1 MRGANFS
8 TVLIN
13 PQPDHT
19 AKLDGGTVNT
29 APTTLVSALPDA
41 ARPGPVLPGESGGKS
56 RFLLLCLA
64 SLGIVYGDIGTSPL
78 YALRECFYGEH
89 ALPPTPANVLG
100 VLSLILWSLI
110 LIISV
115 KYLILILRADNRGE
129 GGILALATLVSDV
142 ARRGKYLLLLGLF
155 GAALLYADGMI
166 TPAIS
171 VLSAVEGLH
180 VATPLFD
187 PYVVPAAIG
196 ILVALFIFQSRGTTG
211 VGRVFGPVTVLWFVA
226 IALLGIH
233 QIGRVPEVLGAIN
246 PLQAVQFFTRNG
258 ATGFVVLGAVFLA
271 VTGGEA
277 LYADIGHFGTAPIR
291 ITWFAVVLPALT
303 LNYFGQGA
311 LLLHHPDAAVNP
323 FFRMAPGWALFPM
336 VALATAA
343 AVIASQAIISGA
355 FSLTMQAI
363 QLGYMPRLRVNY
375 TSERVIG
382 QIYVPVVN
390 WALMLS
396 SIGLV
401 LGFGTSSHLA
411 AAYGVAITTTMLITT
426 ILFYVVAR
434 RRWHW
439 PAAAA
444 VPVAAF
450 FIIIDLAFFGANMIK
465 VAHGGWFPLLVSTA
479 ILFLM
484 LTWRKGRRVLGQ
496 RLGKICLSLDDF
508 LPSVK
513 DQSIRRVPGIA
524 VYMSGNRS
532 GTPLALLHNLKH
544 NKVLHQQVVLLTVR
558 TEEVPFL
565 ADARDRVSLEKRE
578 EGFWRVQVH
587 FGFMEKPDVPAALE
601 SVKEP
606 GLRFNPMRTTYF
618 IGRETI
624 LATRKLGLSAWR
636 GSLFAWMTRNAGD
649 VTSYFCLPPNS
660 VVELGA
666 RVEV

>member
-1 MRGANFS
+1 MPAVASSAGVS
-8 TVLIN
+8 SVLV
-13 PQPDHT
+13 PSHRHKS
-19 AKLDGGTVNT
+19 KLT
-29 APTTLVSALPDA
+29 
-41 ARPGPVLPGESGGKS
+41 
-56 RFLLLCLA
+56 LLCLA

-78 YALRECFYGEH
+78 YAMRECFYGQH
-89 ALPPTPANVLG
+89 GVSPTHANVLG

-115 KYLILILRADNRGE
+115 KYLTLILRVDNRGE

-142 ARRGKYLLLLGLF
+142 LHRGKFLFLLGLF

-171 VLSAVEGLH
+171 VLGAVEGLH
-180 VATPLFD
+180 VATPLFE
-187 PYVVPAAIG
+187 PYVLPIAVG
-196 ILVALFIFQSRGTTG
+196 ILIGLFFFQSRGTTS
-211 VGRVFGPVTVLWFVA
+211 VGAVFGPITMIWFVA
-226 IALLGIH
+226 ISLLGLRHIIH
-233 QIGRVPEVLGAIN
+233 APEVLAAIN
-246 PLQAVQFFTRNG
+246 PIHGFEFFMING
-258 ATGFVVLGAVFLA
+258 WRGFVVLGAVFLV

-291 ITWFAVVLPALT
+291 LTWFAVVLPALT

-311 LLLHHPDAAVNP
+311 LLLVEPDAAVNP
-323 FFRMAPGWALFPM
+323 FYRMAPPWALYPL
-336 VALATAA
+336 VVIATAA

-363 QLGYMPRLRVNY
+363 QLGYSPRLRAVY

-390 WALMLS
+390 WGLM
-396 SIGLV
+396 IACVALV
-401 LGFGTSSHLA
+401 LGFRTSSNLA

-439 PAAAA
+439 PAAVAL
-444 VPVAAF
+444 PIAAF
-450 FIIIDLAFFGANMIK
+450 FITIDLAFFGANMLKI
-465 VAHGGWFPLLVSTA
+465 AHGGWFPLLVSAA

-484 LTWRKGRRVLGQ
+484 LTWRKGRRVLRS
-496 RLGKICLSLDDF
+496 RLDEICVPLDAFLSDLK
-508 LPSVK
+508 S
-513 DQSIRRVPGIA
+513 QSIRRVPGTA
-524 VYMSGNRS
+524 VYMSGNRF

-544 NKVLHQQVVLLTVR
+544 NKVLHEEVVLLTVR
-558 TEEVPFL
+558 TEEVPYL
-565 ADARDRVSLEKRE
+565 NNPKDRVALENLH
-578 EGFWRVQVH
+578 EGFWRAQIH
-587 FGFMEKPDVPAALE
+587 FGFMEKPNVPVALDRVRQ
-601 SVKEP
+601 SD
-606 GLRFNPMRTTYF
+606 LRFDPMRTTYF

-624 LATRKLGLSAWR
+624 LATRKLGLSSWR
-636 GSLFAWMTRNAGD
+636 GSIFAWMTRNAGD
-649 VTSYFCLPPNS
+649 VTSYFCLPPNG

>member
-1 MRGANFS
+1 LNSGLP
-8 TVLIN
+8 TL
-13 PQPDHT
+13 
-19 AKLDGGTVNT
+19 
-29 APTTLVSALPDA
+29 APAISKEPPRD
-41 ARPGPVLPGESGGKS
+41 PVPVQSVAPKS
-56 RFLLLCLA
+56 RLLLLCLA

-89 ALPPTPANVLG
+89 ALPPSPANVLG

-110 LIISV
+110 LVISV

-142 ARRGKYLLLLGLF
+142 AGRHAKFLLLLGLF

-187 PYVVPAAIG
+187 PYVVPVAIG

-211 VGRVFGPVTVLWFVA
+211 IGRVFGPVTILWFVA
-226 IALLGIH
+226 IAVLGIH

-246 PLQAVQFFTRNG
+246 PLQAIQFFTRNG
-258 ATGFVVLGAVFLA
+258 AQGFVVLGAVFLA

-323 FFRMAPGWALFPM
+323 FFRMAPAWALFPM

-382 QIYVPVVN
+382 QIYVPTVN
-390 WALMLS
+390 WALMLA

-444 VPVAAF
+444 LPVAAF
-450 FIIIDLAFFGANMIK
+450 FIAIDLAFFGANMIK
-465 VAHGGWFPLLVSTA
+465 VAHGGWFPLLISA
-479 ILFLM
+479 SILFLM
-484 LTWRKGRRVLGQ
+484 LTWRKGRRVLRQ
-496 RLGKICLSLDDF
+496 RLGDICLPLDALLRSL
-508 LPSVK
+508 K
-513 DQSIRRVPGIA
+513 DESIRRVPGTA
-524 VYMSGNRS
+524 VYMSGNRT

-544 NKVLHQQVVLLTVR
+544 NKVLHEQVVLLTVR

-565 ADARDRVSLEKRE
+565 MDARDRVSLEKLE

-587 FGFMEKPDVPAALE
+587 FGFMEKPDVPSALE

-606 GLRFNPMRTTYF
+606 GLRFNSMRTTYF

-636 GSLFAWMTRNAGD
+636 GSIFAWMTRNAGD
-649 VTSYFCLPPNS
+649 VTSYFCLPPNG

>member
-1 MRGANFS
+1 MLPAVATSAR
-8 TVLIN
+8 
-13 PQPDHT
+13 
-19 AKLDGGTVNT
+19 
-29 APTTLVSALPDA
+29 VSPALA
-41 ARPGPVLPGESGGKS
+41 TSHRRKRRLG
-56 RFLLLCLA
+56 LLCLA

-78 YALRECFYGEH
+78 YAMRECFYGH
-89 ALPPTPANVLG
+89 HGVPPTHANVLG

-142 ARRGKYLLLLGLF
+142 LRRGKFLFLLGLF

-171 VLSAVEGLH
+171 VLGAVEGLH

-187 PYVVPAAIG
+187 HYVLPIAVVILIG
-196 ILVALFIFQSRGTTG
+196 LFLFQSRGTTG
-211 VGRVFGPVTVLWFVA
+211 VGAVFGPITMIWFVT
-226 IALLGIH
+226 ISLLGFQHIIRAP
-233 QIGRVPEVLGAIN
+233 QVLAAIN
-246 PLQAVQFFTRNG
+246 PIHGFEFFMING
-258 ATGFVVLGAVFLA
+258 WRGFVVLGAVFLV

-291 ITWFAVVLPALT
+291 LTWFAVVLPALT

-311 LLLHHPDAAVNP
+311 LLLVQPDAAVNP
-323 FFRMAPGWALFPM
+323 FYRMAPPWALYPL
-336 VALATAA
+336 VVLATAA

-363 QLGYMPRLRVNY
+363 QLGYSPRLKAVY

-390 WALMLS
+390 WGLMVACVA
-396 SIGLV
+396 LV
-401 LGFGTSSHLA
+401 LGFQTSSNLA

-434 RRWHW
+434 RRWRW

-444 VPVAAF
+444 LPVAAF
-450 FIIIDLAFFGANMIK
+450 FITIDLAFFGANLLKI
-465 VAHGGWFPLLVSTA
+465 AHGGWFPLLVSA
-479 ILFLM
+479 VILFLM
-484 LTWRKGRRVLGQ
+484 LTWRKGRRVLRS
-496 RLGKICLSLDDF
+496 RLSEICIPLDAFLSEL
-508 LPSVK
+508 K
-513 DQSIRRVPGIA
+513 DQSIRRVPGTA
-524 VYMSGNRS
+524 VYMSGNRF

-544 NKVLHQQVVLLTVR
+544 NKVLHEQVVLLTVR
-558 TEEVPFL
+558 TEEVPYL
-565 ADARDRVSLEKRE
+565 ANPKDRVALENLH
-578 EGFWRVQVH
+578 EGFWRAQIH
-587 FGFMEKPDVPAALE
+587 FGFMEKPNLPAVLDRI
-601 SVKEP
+601 KQP
-606 GLRFNPMRTTYF
+606 GLRFDPMRTTYF

-624 LATRKLGLSAWR
+624 LATRKLGLSSWR
-636 GSLFAWMTRNAGD
+636 GSIFAWMTRNAGD
-649 VTSYFCLPPNS
+649 VTSYFCLPPNG

>member
-1 MRGANFS
+1 MNSAPPTLAAAVPRPALQTAS
-8 TVLIN
+8 SDEAK
-13 PQPDHT
+13 DH
-19 AKLDGGTVNT
+19 KQRL
-29 APTTLVSALPDA
+29 
-41 ARPGPVLPGESGGKS
+41 
-56 RFLLLCLA
+56 LLLCLA

-78 YALRECFYGEH
+78 YALRECFYGAH
-89 ALPPTPANVLG
+89 AIPPNPANVVG

-129 GGILALATLVSDV
+129 GGILALATLVSDTIG
-142 ARRGKYLLLLGLF
+142 RRGKLLLLLGLF

-187 PYVVPAAIG
+187 PYVVPVAIG
-196 ILVALFIFQSRGTTG
+196 ILIALFVFQSRGTTG
-211 VGRVFGPVTVLWFVA
+211 VGRVFGPVTLLWFIV

-233 QIGRVPEVLGAIN
+233 HIGRVPEALGAIN
-246 PLQAVQFFTRNG
+246 PLQAIQFFSRNG
-258 ATGFVVLGAVFLA
+258 GTGFVVLGAVFLA
-271 VTGGEA
+271 ITGGEA

-291 ITWFAVVLPALT
+291 VTWFAVVLPALT

-311 LLLHHPDAAVNP
+311 LLLRHPDAAVNP
-323 FFRMAPGWALFPM
+323 FFKMTPAWTLYPM
-336 VALATAA
+336 VMLATVA

-363 QLGYMPRLRVNY
+363 QLGYIPRLKVNY
-375 TSERVIG
+375 TSARIIG

-396 SIGLV
+396 CIGLV
-401 LGFGTSSHLA
+401 LGFGSSSNLA

-444 VPVAAF
+444 LPVAAF
-450 FIIIDLAFFGANMIK
+450 FIIIDLAFFGANILK
-465 VAHGGWFPLLVSTA
+465 LAHGGWFPLLVSA
-479 ILFLM
+479 CILFLM
-484 LTWRKGRRVLGQ
+484 LTWRKGRRVLRG
-496 RLGKICLSLDDF
+496 RLGEMCLPFDLFLSDLKNQKIA
-508 LPSVK
+508 
-513 DQSIRRVPGIA
+513 RVPGTG
-524 VYMSGNRS
+524 VYMSGNRQ

-544 NKVLHQQVVLLTVR
+544 NKVLHEQVVVLTVR
-558 TEEVPFL
+558 TEEVPYL
-565 ADARDRVSLEKRE
+565 TDARDRVALEKLE
-578 EGFWRVQVH
+578 EGFWRVQIH
-587 FGFMEKPDVPAALE
+587 FGFMEKPDVPSALKSAKE
-601 SVKEP
+601 KRVK
-606 GLRFNPMRTTYF
+606 FDPMRTTYF

-624 LATRKLGLSAWR
+624 LATRKLGLSSWR

-649 VTSYFCLPPNS
+649 VTSYFCLPPNG

>member
-1 MRGANFS
+1 MNSGLP
-8 TVLIN
+8 TL
-13 PQPDHT
+13 
-19 AKLDGGTVNT
+19 
-29 APTTLVSALPDA
+29 APATSQEPPRD
-41 ARPGPVLPGESGGKS
+41 PVPVDSVAPKS
-56 RFLLLCLA
+56 RLLLLCLA

-89 ALPPTPANVLG
+89 ALSPSPANVLG

-142 ARRGKYLLLLGLF
+142 AGRHAKFLLLLGLF

-187 PYVVPAAIG
+187 PYVVPVAIG

-226 IALLGIH
+226 IAILGIH

-246 PLQAVQFFTRNG
+246 PLQAIQFFTRNG
-258 ATGFVVLGAVFLA
+258 AQGFVVLGAVFLA

-291 ITWFAVVLPALT
+291 ITWFAIVLPALT

-323 FFRMAPGWALFPM
+323 FFRMAPSWALFPM

-382 QIYVPVVN
+382 QIYVPTVN
-390 WALMLS
+390 WALMLA

-401 LGFGTSSHLA
+401 LGFRTSSHLA

-444 VPVAAF
+444 LPVAAF
-450 FIIIDLAFFGANMIK
+450 FITIDLAFFGANMIK
-465 VAHGGWFPLLVSTA
+465 VAHGGWFPLLVSA
-479 ILFLM
+479 SILFLM
-484 LTWRKGRRVLGQ
+484 LTWQKGRRVLGQ
-496 RLGKICLSLDDF
+496 RLGDICLPLDAF
-508 LPSVK
+508 LPGLK
-513 DQSIRRVPGIA
+513 DESIRRVPGTA
-524 VYMSGNRS
+524 VYMSGNRT

-544 NKVLHQQVVLLTVR
+544 NKVVHEQVVLLNVR

-565 ADARDRVSLEKRE
+565 ADARDRVSVEKME

-587 FGFMEKPDVPAALE
+587 FGFMEKPDVPSALE
-601 SVKEP
+601 GVKEP

-636 GSLFAWMTRNAGD
+636 GSVFAWMTRNAGD
-649 VTSYFCLPPNS
+649 VTSYFCLPPNG

>member
-1 MRGANFS
+1 MA
-8 TVLIN
+8 
-13 PQPDHT
+13 
-19 AKLDGGTVNT
+19 A
-29 APTTLVSALPDA
+29 ALPKA
-41 ARPGPVLPGESGGKS
+41 AKPPLPPAQPSTHKS
-56 RFLLLCLA
+56 RLLLLCLA

-78 YALRECFYGEH
+78 YALRECFYGTH
-89 ALPPTPANVLG
+89 AIEPSPANVVG

-129 GGILALATLVSDV
+129 GGILALATLVTDAV
-142 ARRGKYLLLLGLF
+142 DRRAKSLLLLGLF

-187 PYVVPAAIG
+187 PYVMPVAIA
-196 ILVALFIFQSRGTTG
+196 ILIALFVFQSRGTTG
-211 VGRVFGPVTVLWFVA
+211 IGRVFGPLTLSWFLV

-233 QIGRVPEVLGAIN
+233 HIARVPEVLGAIN
-246 PLQAVQFFTRNG
+246 PLQAIQFFSRNG
-258 ATGFVVLGAVFLA
+258 GTGFVVLGAVFLA
-271 VTGGEA
+271 ITGGEA

-291 ITWFAVVLPALT
+291 LTWFAVVLPALT

-311 LLLHHPDAAVNP
+311 LLLRHPDAAINP
-323 FFRMAPGWALFPM
+323 FFKMTPAWTLFPL
-336 VALATAA
+336 VILATAA

-363 QLGYMPRLRVNY
+363 QLGYIPRLKVNY
-375 TSERVIG
+375 TSEKIIG

-396 SIGLV
+396 CIGLV
-401 LGFGTSSHLA
+401 LGFGSSSNLA

-439 PAAAA
+439 PAFAAL
-444 VPVAAF
+444 PVAAF
-450 FIIIDLAFFGANMIK
+450 FIIIDLAFFGANMLK
-465 VAHGGWFPLLVSTA
+465 LAHGGWFPLLASA
-479 ILFLM
+479 LILFLM
-484 LTWRKGRRVLGQ
+484 LTWRKGRRVLRG
-496 RLGKICLSLDDF
+496 RLGEMCLPLGDF
-508 LPSVK
+508 LS
-513 DQSIRRVPGIA
+513 DLSNQRITRVPGTG
-524 VYMSGNRS
+524 VYMSGNRQ

-544 NKVLHQQVVLLTVR
+544 NKVLHEQVVVLTVL
-558 TEEVPFL
+558 TEEVPYL
-565 ADARDRVSLEKRE
+565 TNANDRVAIEPLE
-578 EGFWRVQVH
+578 EGFWRVRVH
-587 FGFMEKPDVPAALE
+587 FGFMEKPDVPSALE
-601 SVKEP
+601 RAKGTTV
-606 GLRFNPMRTTYF
+606 RFTPMRTTYF

-624 LATRKLGLSAWR
+624 LATRKLGLSSWR

-649 VTSYFCLPPNS
+649 VTSYFCLPPNG

>member
-1 MRGANFS
+1 MP
-8 TVLIN
+8 V
-13 PQPDHT
+13 P
-19 AKLDGGTVNT
+19 VN
-29 APTTLVSALPDA
+29 PDA
-41 ARPGPVLPGESGGKS
+41 APNQTPNPVPRKGK
-56 RFLLLCLA
+56 RRLAFLCLA

-89 ALPPTPANVLG
+89 AVPPTPANILG

-142 ARRGKYLLLLGLF
+142 ARRGKTLLLLGLF

-187 PYVVPAAIG
+187 PYVLPIAIG
-196 ILVALFIFQSRGTTG
+196 ILIGLFFFQSKGTTG
-211 VGRVFGPVTVLWFVA
+211 VGRVFGPVTILWFAA
-226 IALLGIH
+226 IALLGLH
-233 QIGRVPEVLGAIN
+233 QIGRAPGVLAAIN
-246 PLQAVQFFTRNG
+246 PLH
-258 ATGFVVLGAVFLA
+258 GFAFLRDHGSSGVVVLGAVFLA

-303 LNYFGQGA
+303 LNYLGQGA
-311 LLLHHPDAAVNP
+311 LLLVEPEATVNP
-323 FFRMAPGWALFPM
+323 FFRMTPSWALFPL
-336 VALATAA
+336 VLLATAA

-363 QLGYMPRLRVNY
+363 QLGYIPRLKVNY
-375 TSERVIG
+375 TSARVIG

-390 WALMLS
+390 WALMLA

-401 LGFGTSSHLA
+401 LGFRTSSHLA

-426 ILFYVVAR
+426 ALFYVVAR
-434 RRWHW
+434 KRWHW
-439 PAAAA
+439 PRALAL
-444 VPVAAF
+444 PVAAF
-450 FIIIDLAFFGANMIK
+450 FIAIDLAFFGANMLKI
-465 VAHGGWFPLLVSTA
+465 AHGGWFPLLISA
-479 ILFLM
+479 SILFLM
-484 LTWRKGRRVLGQ
+484 LTWRKGRRVLGA
-496 RLGKICLSLDDF
+496 RLGDICLPLEAF
-508 LPSVK
+508 LADLNIQRIP
-513 DQSIRRVPGIA
+513 RVPGTA
-524 VYMSGNRS
+524 VFMSGNRF

-544 NKVLHQQVVLLTVR
+544 NKVLHEQVVLLTVR
-558 TEEVPFL
+558 TEEVPYL
-565 ADARDRVSLEKRE
+565 ADARDRVALEKLHD
-578 EGFWRVQVH
+578 GFWRVQVH

-601 SVKEP
+601 TVRDP
-606 GLRFNPMRTTYF
+606 GLRFDPMRTTYF

-624 LATRKLGLSAWR
+624 LATRKLGLSSWR

-649 VTSYFCLPPNS
+649 VTSYYCLPPNG

>member
-1 MRGANFS
+1 MNSGLPTLEPAAS
-8 TVLIN
+8 EQA
-13 PQPDHT
+13 PPDP
-19 AKLDGGTVNT
+19 
-29 APTTLVSALPDA
+29 APGRSAP
-41 ARPGPVLPGESGGKS
+41 PTS
-56 RFLLLCLA
+56 RLLLLCLA

-89 ALPPTPANVLG
+89 ALPPSPANVLG

-110 LIISV
+110 LIISI

-142 ARRGKYLLLLGLF
+142 AGRQGKWLLLLGLF

-180 VATPLFD
+180 VATPLFE
-187 PYVVPAAIG
+187 PYVAPVAIG
-196 ILVALFIFQSRGTTG
+196 ILVALFLFQSRGTTG
-211 VGRVFGPVTVLWFVA
+211 VGRVFGPITVLWFVA
-226 IALLGIH
+226 IAILGIH

-246 PLQAVQFFTRNG
+246 PLQAIQFFSRNG

-311 LLLHHPDAAVNP
+311 LLLRHPDAAVNP
-323 FFRMAPGWALFPM
+323 FFHMTPSWTLYPM

-439 PAAAA
+439 PPAAAL
-444 VPVAAF
+444 PVAAF
-450 FIIIDLAFFGANMIK
+450 FIAIDLAFFGANMIK
-465 VAHGGWFPLLVSTA
+465 VAHGGWFPLLISTS

-496 RLGKICLSLDDF
+496 RLGDICLPLDAF
-508 LPSVK
+508 LPGLK
-513 DQSIRRVPGIA
+513 DQSIRRVTGTA
-524 VYMSGNRS
+524 VYMSGNRL

-544 NKVLHQQVVLLTVR
+544 NKVLHEQVVLLTVR

-565 ADARDRVSLEKRE
+565 IDARDRVSVEKLK

-587 FGFMEKPDVPAALE
+587 FGFMEKPDVPSALGG
-601 SVKEP
+601 VKEP

-624 LATRKLGLSAWR
+624 LATRQLGLSAWR

-649 VTSYFCLPPNS
+649 VTSYFCLPPNG

>member
-1 MRGANFS
+1 MNAGPPSLLPPVASSARVS
-8 TVLIN
+8 
-13 PQPDHT
+13 P
-19 AKLDGGTVNT
+19 
-29 APTTLVSALPDA
+29 APASSQWRKRSLA
-41 ARPGPVLPGESGGKS
+41 
-56 RFLLLCLA
+56 LLCLG

-78 YALRECFYGEH
+78 YAMRECFYGQH
-89 ALPPTPANVLG
+89 GVPPTHANVLG

-115 KYLILILRADNRGE
+115 KYLTLILRADNRGE

-142 ARRGKYLLLLGLF
+142 LRRGKLLFLLGLF

-171 VLSAVEGLH
+171 VMSAVEGLH

-187 PYVVPAAIG
+187 HYVVPIAVIVLIG
-196 ILVALFIFQSRGTTG
+196 LFFFQSRGTAG
-211 VGRVFGPVTVLWFVA
+211 VGAVFGPITVIWFVA
-226 IALLGIH
+226 ISLLGIAH
-233 QIGRVPEVLGAIN
+233 IIRAPQVLAAIN
-246 PLQAVQFFTRNG
+246 PIHGFEFFMMNG
-258 ATGFVVLGAVFLA
+258 WRGFVVLGAVFLV

-291 ITWFAVVLPALT
+291 LTWFAVVLPALT
-303 LNYFGQGA
+303 LNYLGQGA
-311 LLLHHPDAAVNP
+311 LLLIEPDAAVNP
-323 FFRMAPGWALFPM
+323 FYRMAPPWALYPL
-336 VALATAA
+336 VVLATAA

-363 QLGYMPRLRVNY
+363 QLGYSPRLRAIY

-390 WALMLS
+390 WGLMLACVA
-396 SIGLV
+396 LV
-401 LGFGTSSHLA
+401 LGFRTSSNLA

-426 ILFYVVAR
+426 VLFYVVAR

-444 VPVAAF
+444 LPIAVF
-450 FIIIDLAFFGANMIK
+450 FITVDLAFFGANMLKI
-465 VAHGGWFPLLVSTA
+465 AHGGWFPLLISAA

-484 LTWRKGRRVLGQ
+484 LTWRKGRRVLRS
-496 RLGKICLSLDDF
+496 RLGEICIPLNDF
-508 LPSVK
+508 ISELK
-513 DQSIRRVPGIA
+513 TQNIRRVPGTA
-524 VYMSGNRS
+524 VYMSGNRY

-544 NKVLHQQVVLLTVR
+544 NKVLHEEVVLLTVR
-558 TEEVPFL
+558 TEEVPYL
-565 ADARDRVSLEKRE
+565 TNPRDRVALENLR
-578 EGFWRVQVH
+578 EGFWRAQIH
-587 FGFMEKPDVPAALE
+587 FGFMEKPNVPVALE
-601 SVKEP
+601 RIKQT
-606 GLRFNPMRTTYF
+606 GLRFDPMRTTYF

-624 LATRKLGLSAWR
+624 LATRKRGLSSWR
-636 GSLFAWMTRNAGD
+636 GSFFAWMTRNAGD
-649 VTSYFCLPPNS
+649 VTSYFCLPPNG

>member
-1 MRGANFS
+1 MNSGLP
-8 TVLIN
+8 TL
-13 PQPDHT
+13 
-19 AKLDGGTVNT
+19 
-29 APTTLVSALPDA
+29 APATSQELPRD
-41 ARPGPVLPGESGGKS
+41 PVPVHPVAPKS
-56 RFLLLCLA
+56 RLLLLCLA

-89 ALPPTPANVLG
+89 ALPPSPANVLG

-129 GGILALATLVSDV
+129 GGILALATLVTDV
-142 ARRGKYLLLLGLF
+142 VGRHGKFLLLLGLF

-187 PYVVPAAIG
+187 PYVVPVAIG
-196 ILVALFIFQSRGTTG
+196 ILVALFVFQSRGTTG
-211 VGRVFGPVTVLWFVA
+211 VGRVFGPVTILWFFV
-226 IALLGIH
+226 IAVLGIH

-258 ATGFVVLGAVFLA
+258 GSGFVVLGAVFLA

-323 FFRMAPGWALFPM
+323 FFRMSPSWALYPM

-382 QIYVPVVN
+382 QIYVPTVN
-390 WALMLS
+390 WALMLA

-401 LGFGTSSHLA
+401 LGFRTSSHLA

-439 PAAAA
+439 PTAAAL
-444 VPVAAF
+444 PVAAF
-450 FIIIDLAFFGANMIK
+450 FITIDLAFFGANMIK
-465 VAHGGWFPLLVSTA
+465 VAHGGWFPLLVSA
-479 ILFLM
+479 SILFLM

-496 RLGKICLSLDDF
+496 RLGDICLSLDDF

-513 DQSIRRVPGIA
+513 DQSIRRVPGTA
-524 VYMSGNRS
+524 VYMSGNRT

-544 NKVLHQQVVLLTVR
+544 NKVLHEQVVLLTVR

-565 ADARDRVSLEKRE
+565 ADARDRVSLERME

-587 FGFMEKPDVPAALE
+587 FGFMEKPDVPSALE
-601 SVKEP
+601 GVKEP

-649 VTSYFCLPPNS
+649 VTSYFCLPPNG

>member
-1 MRGANFS
+1 VNSGPPTLIPAVANS
-8 TVLIN
+8 AGVSPTL
-13 PQPDHT
+13 
-19 AKLDGGTVNT
+19 
-29 APTTLVSALPDA
+29 APSQ
-41 ARPGPVLPGESGGKS
+41 RRRS
-56 RFLLLCLA
+56 RLALLCLA

-78 YALRECFYGEH
+78 YAMRECFYGH
-89 ALPPTPANVLG
+89 HGVPPTHTNVLG

-142 ARRGKYLLLLGLF
+142 LRRGKFLFLLGLF

-171 VLSAVEGLH
+171 VMGAVEGLH
-180 VATPLFD
+180 VATPLFE
-187 PYVVPAAIG
+187 PYVLPIAVVILIG
-196 ILVALFIFQSRGTTG
+196 LFLFQSRGTAG
-211 VGRVFGPVTVLWFVA
+211 VGAVFGPITMIWFVA
-226 IALLGIH
+226 ISLLGFRHIIRAP
-233 QIGRVPEVLGAIN
+233 QVLAAIN
-246 PLQAVQFFTRNG
+246 PIHGFEFFMING
-258 ATGFVVLGAVFLA
+258 WRGFVVLGAVFLV

-291 ITWFAVVLPALT
+291 LTWFAVVLPALT

-311 LLLHHPDAAVNP
+311 ILLVQPEAAVNP
-323 FFRMAPGWALFPM
+323 FYLMAPPWALYPL
-336 VALATAA
+336 VVLATAA

-363 QLGYMPRLRVNY
+363 QLGYSPRLKAVY

-390 WALMLS
+390 WGLMVACVA
-396 SIGLV
+396 LV
-401 LGFGTSSHLA
+401 LGFRTSSNLA

-434 RRWHW
+434 RRWRW
-439 PAAAA
+439 PATAAL
-444 VPVAAF
+444 PIAAF
-450 FIIIDLAFFGANMIK
+450 FIMIDLAFFGANMLK
-465 VAHGGWFPLLVSTA
+465 VAHGGWFPLLVSAT

-484 LTWRKGRRVLGQ
+484 LTWRKGRRILRS
-496 RLGKICLSLDDF
+496 RLGEICVPLDAFLSELK
-508 LPSVK
+508 S
-513 DQSIRRVPGIA
+513 QNIRRVPGTA
-524 VYMSGNRS
+524 VFMSGNRS

-544 NKVLHQQVVLLTVR
+544 NKVLHEQVVLLTVR
-558 TEEVPFL
+558 TEEVPYL
-565 ADARDRVSLEKRE
+565 ANPKDRVTLENLH
-578 EGFWRVQVH
+578 EGFWRAQIH
-587 FGFMEKPDVPAALE
+587 FGFMEKPNLPAVLDRI
-601 SVKEP
+601 KQP
-606 GLRFNPMRTTYF
+606 GLRFDPMRTTYF

-624 LATRKLGLSAWR
+624 LATRKLGLSSWR
-636 GSLFAWMTRNAGD
+636 GSIFAWMTRNAGD
-649 VTSYFCLPPNS
+649 VTSYFCLPPNG